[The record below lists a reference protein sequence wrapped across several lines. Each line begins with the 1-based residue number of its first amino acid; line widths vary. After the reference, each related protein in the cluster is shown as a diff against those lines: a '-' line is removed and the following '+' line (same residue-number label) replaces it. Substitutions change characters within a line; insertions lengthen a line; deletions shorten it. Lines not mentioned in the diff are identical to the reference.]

1 MATSVVEMQKTN
13 EATRLEVVR
22 VIKASRRRVFDAW
35 TRPEM
40 IRQWFGPGGMTV
52 PEVTADARVDGTYG
66 ITTHGAMEPGGVE
79 HTGRVEG
86 RYTRVEPYEL
96 LAFTWSASWAP
107 GEESLVTIT
116 LRDVEGGTEMTLV
129 HEGFTTEGSRDG
141 HGKGWS
147 SGLTKLQQ
155 LLERS

>member
-13 EATRLEVVR
+13 EATRLEIVR
-22 VIKASRRRVFDAW
+22 VIKASKQRVFDAW

-52 PEVTADARVDGTYG
+52 PEVMADARVDGNYG
-66 ITTHGAMEPGGVE
+66 ITVHGAREPGGEE

-86 RYTRVEPYEL
+86 RYTRVEPYDL
-96 LAFTWSASWAP
+96 LAFTWKANWSA

-116 LRDVEGGTEMTLV
+116 LRDVVGGTEMTLL
-129 HEGFTTEGSRDG
+129 HEGFQTEGSRAG
-141 HGKGWS
+141 HSKGWT
-147 SGLTKLQQ
+147 GGIDKLQE
-155 LLERS
+155 LLEKN